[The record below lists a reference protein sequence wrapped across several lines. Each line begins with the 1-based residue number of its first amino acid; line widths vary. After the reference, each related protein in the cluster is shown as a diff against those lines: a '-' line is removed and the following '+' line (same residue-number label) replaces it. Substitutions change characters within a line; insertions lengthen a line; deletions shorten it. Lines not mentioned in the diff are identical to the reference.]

1 MKKQL
6 LILLLTVNLF
16 ANEPMLKATPY
27 EEVAKA
33 IGKGKAT
40 LLEVGSDSCHSC
52 QIMGKLLYKEKE
64 EHPNYNIYFINVKE
78 ERDVAFKLKI
88 QMIPT
93 QILLDAN
100 GSEIDRHV
108 GLLEKEDL
116 DAIFEEYFDGN
127 VSVKRVQ
134 KKY

>member
-6 LILLLTVNLF
+6 LLLLLTANLF

-27 EEVAKA
+27 QEVAKA

-52 QIMGKLLYKEKE
+52 QIMGKLLYKEKK
-64 EHPNYNIYFINVKE
+64 EHPDYNIYFINVKE

-93 QILLDAN
+93 QIFLDAN

-108 GLLEKEDL
+108 GILEKEDL
-116 DAIFEEYFDGN
+116 DAIFEEYFEGN
-127 VSVKRVQ
+127 LSFTHSP
-134 KKY
+134 

>member
-1 MKKQL
+1 MKQQL
-6 LILLLTVNLF
+6 LLLLLTVTIF

-27 EEVAKA
+27 QEVAKA

-52 QIMGKLLYKEKE
+52 QIMGKLLYKEKQ
-64 EHPNYNIYFINVKE
+64 EHPDYNIYFINVKE

-93 QILLDAN
+93 QIFLDAN

-108 GLLEKEDL
+108 GILEKEDL
-116 DAIFEEYFDGN
+116 DAIFEEYFDTN
-127 VSVKRVQ
+127 TSVK
-134 KKY
+134 K

>member
-6 LILLLTVNLF
+6 LILLLTANLF
-16 ANEPMLKATPY
+16 ANEPILEATPY

-33 IGKGKAT
+33 IGQGKAT

-52 QIMGKLLYKEKE
+52 QIMGKLLYKEKQ
-64 EHPNYNIYFINVKE
+64 EHPNYGIYFVNVKE
-78 ERDVAFKLKI
+78 EREAAMKLKI

-100 GSEIDRHV
+100 GTEIDRHV
-108 GLLEKEDL
+108 GILEKEDL
-116 DAIFEEYFDGN
+116 DAIFEEYFDTN
-127 VSVKRVQ
+127 SSVRK
-134 KKY
+134 

>member
-6 LILLLTVNLF
+6 LLLLLTANIF

-33 IGKGKAT
+33 IGQGKAT
-40 LLEVGSDSCHSC
+40 FLEVGSDSCHSC
-52 QIMGKLLYKEKE
+52 QIMGKLLYKEKQ
-64 EHPNYNIYFINVKE
+64 EHPDYNIYFVNVKE
-78 ERDVAFKLKI
+78 ERDAAFKLKI

-116 DAIFEEYFDGN
+116 DAIFEQYFDVN
-127 VSVKRVQ
+127 ASVK
-134 KKY
+134 K

>member
-6 LILLLTVNLF
+6 LLLLLTANIF
-16 ANEPMLKATPY
+16 ANEPMLEATPY
-27 EEVAKA
+27 EEVAKT

-52 QIMGKLLYKEKE
+52 QIMGKLLYKEKQ
-64 EHPNYNIYFINVKE
+64 EHPDYNIYFINVKK
-78 ERDVAFKLKI
+78 ERDIAFKLKI

-93 QILLDAN
+93 QIFLDAN

-108 GLLEKEDL
+108 GILEKENL
-116 DAIFEEYFDGN
+116 DAIFEQYFDGN
-127 VSVKRVQ
+127 VSVKR
-134 KKY
+134 

>member
-6 LILLLTVNLF
+6 LLLLLTANIF
-16 ANEPMLKATPY
+16 ANEPMLEATPY
-27 EEVAKA
+27 EEVTKA
-33 IGKGKAT
+33 IGQGKAT

-64 EHPNYNIYFINVKE
+64 EHPDYGIYFINVKK

-100 GSEIDRHV
+100 GTEIDRHV
-108 GLLEKEDL
+108 GILEKEDL
-116 DAIFEEYFDGN
+116 DAIFEEYFDTN
-127 VSVKRVQ
+127 SSVRK
-134 KKY
+134 

>member
-6 LILLLTVNLF
+6 LLLLLTANIF

-33 IGKGKAT
+33 IGQGKAT

-52 QIMGKLLYKEKE
+52 QIMGKLLYKAKE

-78 ERDVAFKLKI
+78 ERNVAFKLKI

-116 DAIFEEYFDGN
+116 DAIFEQYFDVN
-127 VSVKRVQ
+127 ASVK
-134 KKY
+134 K

>member
-6 LILLLTVNLF
+6 LLLLLTANIF

-27 EEVAKA
+27 EEVAKT
-33 IGKGKAT
+33 IGQGKST
-40 LLEVGSDSCHSC
+40 FLEVGSDSCHSC
-52 QIMGKLLYKEKE
+52 QIMGKLLYKAKE
-64 EHPNYNIYFINVKE
+64 EHPNYNIYFVNVKE
-78 ERDVAFKLKI
+78 ERNVAFKLKI

-108 GLLEKEDL
+108 GILEKEDL
-116 DAIFEEYFDGN
+116 DAIFENYFDVN
-127 VSVKRVQ
+127 ASVK
-134 KKY
+134 K

>member
-6 LILLLTVNLF
+6 LLLLLTANIF

-33 IGKGKAT
+33 IGHGKAT
-40 LLEVGSDSCHSC
+40 FLEVGSDSCHTC
-52 QIMGKLLYKEKE
+52 QIMGKLLYKEKQ
-64 EHPNYNIYFINVKE
+64 EHPDYNIYFVNVKE
-78 ERDVAFKLKI
+78 ERDAAFKLKI

-116 DAIFEEYFDGN
+116 DAIFGQYFDVN
-127 VSVKRVQ
+127 VSVNK
-134 KKY
+134 

>member
-1 MKKQL
+1 
-6 LILLLTVNLF
+6 
-16 ANEPMLKATPY
+16 MLKATPY

-52 QIMGKLLYKEKE
+52 QIMGKLLYKAKQ
-64 EHPNYNIYFINVKE
+64 EHPDYNIYFINVKE

-116 DAIFEEYFDGN
+116 DAIFEQYFDGN

>member
-6 LILLLTVNLF
+6 LLLLLTANIF

-33 IGKGKAT
+33 IGQGKAT
-40 LLEVGSDSCHSC
+40 FLEVGSDSCHSC

-64 EHPNYNIYFINVKE
+64 EHPDYNIYFVNVKE
-78 ERDVAFKLKI
+78 ERDAAFNLKI

-100 GSEIDRHV
+100 GREIGRHV
-108 GLLEKEDL
+108 GILEKEDL
-116 DAIFEEYFDGN
+116 DAIFEHYFDGN
-127 VSVKRVQ
+127 VSVK
-134 KKY
+134 K

>member
-6 LILLLTVNLF
+6 LLLLLTANLF

-27 EEVAKA
+27 EEVTKA
-33 IGKGKAT
+33 IGQGKST

-52 QIMGKLLYKEKE
+52 QIMGKLLYKEKQA
-64 EHPNYNIYFINVKE
+64 HPDYNIYFINVKE
-78 ERDVAFKLKI
+78 EREAAFKLKI

-108 GLLEKEDL
+108 GILEKEDL

-127 VSVKRVQ
+127 ESVK
-134 KKY
+134 KSI